1 MKKLIAQTSV
11 ILGATLFLFAGCS
24 KKSEKEQYVVGE
36 DFDEEAFIASES
48 NERYDDIFSK
58 EINSEEYSSKDKKIF
73 ASAEVPDI
81 SLFKYEFNEAGDG
94 LIITEYNGTGISNL
108 KFPDEIEG
116 FPVVQISFSMSRSY
130 NYNGIKTIVFP
141 DSVKSLENFESP
153 HSVENVHL
161 PASLESIPYN
171 CFRGCENLKK
181 LIIPNS
187 VKKII
192 GCAFYGSGITS
203 LIIPEGFEELESWAF
218 KNAYYL
224 QYIKLPSSLKTIDS
238 EAFSMCFSLKSIDI
252 PEGIIEIPSQTFKN
266 CISLES
272 VNLPNSLKGIGSKAF
287 SGCISLKNLS
297 LPDGLETLG
306 EAFDCDDINLDY
318 FLDYEKEAFEKV
330 LIDNSIDANISDGI
344 GLVSLEIPDSV
355 TNFKGSF
362 CSLSKLEYLKLP
374 NTLKDIEAELMHF
387 YIDRKAT
394 KLKNLKTIVLPSSCE
409 KIGEYAFTNLTALEK
424 IEIPESITQ
433 LEFIGDEYY
442 SKFFSNT
449 NLNLATQ
456 ARLRQLGYK
465 GGFN

>member
-1 MKKLIAQTSV
+1 MKKLIAQTSA
-11 ILGATLFLFAGCS
+11 ILGATLFLFVGCS
-24 KKSEKEQYVVGE
+24 KKTESKHYVVGE

-48 NERYDDIFSK
+48 NGSYDDVSSK
-58 EINSEEYSSKDKKIF
+58 KINFEEYSSKDKKIF

-94 LIITEYNGTGISNL
+94 LIITEYNGTGITNL

-141 DSVKSLENFESP
+141 DSVKSLENFDSP
-153 HSVENVHL
+153 HSVENVYL
-161 PASLESIPYN
+161 PASLESIPSN
-171 CFRGCENLKK
+171 CFKDCKNLKK

-187 VKKII
+187 LKKI
-192 GCAFYGSGITS
+192 GVTAFYGSGITS
-203 LIIPEGFEELESWAF
+203 LIIPEGVEELESAAF

-224 QYIKLPSSLKTIDS
+224 QNIKLPSSLKIIDS
-238 EAFSMCFSLKSIDI
+238 EAFSMCFSLKSVDI
-252 PEGIIEIPSQTFKN
+252 PEGITEISSGTFKN

-272 VNLPNSLKGIGSKAF
+272 VKLPNSLKTIGSAF

-297 LPDGLETLG
+297 LPDGLETLD
-306 EAFDCDDINLDY
+306 EAFDCNDINLDY

-330 LIDNSIDANISDGI
+330 VIDNSIDANLSDGI

-362 CSLSKLEYLKLP
+362 CGLRKLEYLKLP
-374 NTLKDIEAELMHF
+374 NTVQYIDAELLHF
-387 YIDRKAT
+387 YHKTAT
-394 KLKNLKTIVLPSSCE
+394 GLKNLKTIVLPSSCE
-409 KIGEYAFTNLTALEK
+409 KIGPYAFTNLTALEK

-465 GGFN
+465 GSFN

>member
-1 MKKLIAQTSV
+1 MKKLIAQTSA
-11 ILGATLFLFAGCS
+11 ILGATLFLFVGCS
-24 KKSEKEQYVVGE
+24 KKNESKHYVVGE
-36 DFDEEAFIASES
+36 DFDEEAFIASEA
-48 NERYDDIFSK
+48 NERYDFTATDGVNFVEPES
-58 EINSEEYSSKDKKIF
+58 NDEEIF
-73 ASAEVPDI
+73 ASAEIPDI
-81 SLFKYEFNEAGDG
+81 SLFKYEFNEVGDG
-94 LIITEYNGTGISNL
+94 LIITEYNGTGITNL

-141 DSVKSLENFESP
+141 DSVKSLENFDSP

-238 EAFSMCFSLKSIDI
+238 EAFSMCFSLKSVDI
-252 PEGIIEIPSQTFKN
+252 PEEIIEILGQTFGG
-266 CISLES
+266 CVSLETINFPS
-272 VNLPNSLKGIGSKAF
+272 SLKTIGNLAF
-287 SGCISLKNLS
+287 SGCFSLKNLS
-297 LPDGLETLG
+297 LPDGLETIDS
-306 EAFDCDDINLDY
+306 AFNYDYDLDFENAEKAIIENL
-318 FLDYEKEAFEKV
+318 
-330 LIDNSIDANISDGI
+330 IDANISDIEKQVI

-355 TNFKGSF
+355 TNLNCTFQYLG
-362 CSLSKLEYLKLP
+362 KLEYLKLP
-374 NTLKDIEAELMHF
+374 NTLKDIEAELLHI
-387 YIDRKAT
+387 YEGSEVTELR
-394 KLKNLKTIVLPSSCE
+394 NLKTIVLPSSCE
-409 KIGEYAFTNLTALEK
+409 KIGKYAFANLTALEK

-433 LEFIGDEYY
+433 LEFSENDEY
-442 SKFFSNT
+442 STTFKNT